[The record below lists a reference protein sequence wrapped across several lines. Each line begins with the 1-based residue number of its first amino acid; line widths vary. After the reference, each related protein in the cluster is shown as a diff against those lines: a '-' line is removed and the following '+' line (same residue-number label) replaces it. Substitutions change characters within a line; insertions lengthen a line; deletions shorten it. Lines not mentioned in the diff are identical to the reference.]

1 MKGLG
6 ANRSRHLSDSCDPS
20 GGPQEPM
27 YPSSADPRSPYLL
40 SPNMDHYGGL
50 DPSHHFPPPTSSS
63 LTSDYLL
70 PLNNQLSNSS
80 TFPRIHY
87 NSHFDSRQPDLTPG
101 GGSIGGIST
110 ATTLGTSMSMGM
122 AGRGMVGRGMITSG
136 SATISAGSKMN
147 RLPPNLLDQFE
158 KQLPIHRDG
167 FSTLQFHR
175 GAASKQRSDSPGR
188 IRYLVNSV
196 QKLFA
201 KSQSLEGSAK
211 GSVNGRLSNSS
222 GSEEPKH
229 NRRSKS
235 KDRAKTESSKQRVRS
250 NISGFWSS
258 DDNLDRDASSNRHL
272 TTPMTLGR
280 CQTDNQGPSKY
291 FMHAYNTISE
301 HTLKS
306 SKSSNDLKFQ
316 ACPTLQGPGGG
327 GGGGVEDSK
336 HMKRGS
342 WSTLTLSQSQQVC
355 QKGSAT
361 IDRTLLKS
369 KSSHQDLACQHLQ
382 VPLGDWNSTISRDR
396 SGGSS
401 QIPCRRMRS
410 GSYIKAMAD
419 EDSEDSEGSP
429 KPSPKTAARRQSYLK
444 ATQQSLSEQLPTRK
458 SLGSMCLQR
467 DIEVLWSPQQSGIS
481 LYSSCLPSLR
491 EMSNN
496 RSLDNLDCIG
506 VPSGS
511 TYQCWEDDD
520 FSQASNTLGKNS
532 CISQVQELEVRSQY
546 EEMCESAFNEMDSQ
560 AVEALDLPLPTCFR
574 SRSHSYLRAIQAGCS
589 QDDDMTSISS
599 ESPPPTSTVRTFS
612 TSTSSTCITTY
623 KKAPPPVPPRTTS
636 KPFISVTVQ
645 SSTESAQDTYLD
657 NQDRKS
663 EANSQSGLSNSSD
676 SLDSTRA
683 NSLAKSRQA
692 TPPVAT
698 PREVPP
704 HNNPA
709 LTAHRDNQYDT
720 LKTDKGTLTTEEP
733 RAELVP
739 KRKLSS
745 IGIQVDCI
753 QQVQR
758 EELPPLTRFQSIGVQ
773 VEDSWQQS
781 RSSSMTSKQETDSDM
796 QNLSNCK
803 PSDKGMGT
811 NSQSVEC
818 STHPQGNGEG
828 GGGGGGK
835 GKAGTTRQLSNCMG
849 MRSSSSSFSESLDPA
864 LDPSSLPPP
873 DPWLET
879 VNSSAPSGPA
889 QPGAPACRRDGYWF
903 LKLLQAEAERMEGWC
918 QQMDQET
925 KENQLS
931 EEVLGKIRSAVGSA
945 QLLISKKFQQFR
957 GLCEQNMNV
966 NANPRPTAQDLAG
979 FWDLLQLSIEDISMK
994 FDELYHLKTNDWQLI
1009 ESPDR
1014 KEGKKQPPLVPKKPS
1029 KPKPAASREKGD
1041 SSADKQRQEAR
1052 KRLMAAKRAAS
1063 VRQNSATESADSIE
1077 IYVPEAQ
1084 TRL

>member
-1 MKGLG
+1 
-6 ANRSRHLSDSCDPS
+6 
-20 GGPQEPM
+20 
-27 YPSSADPRSPYLL
+27 
-40 SPNMDHYGGL
+40 
-50 DPSHHFPPPTSSS
+50 
-63 LTSDYLL
+63 
-70 PLNNQLSNSS
+70 
-80 TFPRIHY
+80 
-87 NSHFDSRQPDLTPG
+87 
-101 GGSIGGIST
+101 
-110 ATTLGTSMSMGM
+110 
-122 AGRGMVGRGMITSG
+122 
-136 SATISAGSKMN
+136 GSKMN
-147 RLPPNLLDQFE
+147 RLPANLLDQFE

-211 GSVNGRLSNSS
+211 GSVNGRFSNSS
-222 GSEEPKH
+222 GSEDPKH

-235 KDRAKTESSKQRVRS
+235 KDRAKTESSKQRVSS

-258 DDNLDRDASSNRHL
+258 DDNLDGDASSYRHP
-272 TTPMTLGR
+272 TAPMTLGR

-301 HTLKS
+301 HTLKT

-316 ACPTLQGPGGG
+316 ACPTLPGPGEG

-342 WSTLTLSQSQQVC
+342 WSTLTLSQAQQVC

-361 IDRTLLKS
+361 IDRTRLKS
-369 KSSHQDLACQHLQ
+369 KSCHQDLACQYLK
-382 VPLGDWNSTISRDR
+382 VRLLNSTLSRDR
-396 SGGSS
+396 AGGSS

-444 ATQQSLSEQLPTRK
+444 ATQQSLSEQLPPRKCVSQRAWMLPCTEHYNEQRSIPSSPTIGETRRQGFNK
-458 SLGSMCLQR
+458 PLL
-467 DIEVLWSPQQSGIS
+467 
-481 LYSSCLPSLR
+481 
-491 EMSNN
+491 
-496 RSLDNLDCIG
+496 
-506 VPSGS
+506 
-511 TYQCWEDDD
+511 YQCYTV
-520 FSQASNTLGKNS
+520 FS
-532 CISQVQELEVRSQY
+532 
-546 EEMCESAFNEMDSQ
+546 EMDSQ
-560 AVEALDLPLPTCFR
+560 AVQVLDLPLPTCFR

-599 ESPPPTSTVRTFS
+599 ESPPPISTVRTFS

-623 KKAPPPVPPRTTS
+623 KKTPPPVPPRTTS
-636 KPFISVTVQ
+636 KPFIAVTVQ
-645 SSTESAQDTYLD
+645 SSTESAQDIYLD

-676 SLDSTRA
+676 SLNSTRA
-683 NSLAKSRQA
+683 NSLAKGRQA

-709 LTAHRDNQYDT
+709 LTAPRDTQYDT
-720 LKTDKGTLTTEEP
+720 LKTDKGTVTTEEP

-781 RSSSMTSKQETDSDM
+781 RSSSMTSKQETDSNM

-803 PSDKGMGT
+803 SSDKGTGT
-811 NSQSVEC
+811 SSQSVEC
-818 STHPQGNGEG
+818 STQGSGDGE
-828 GGGGGGK
+828 GGGK
-835 GKAGTTRQLSNCMG
+835 GKAGPTRQLSNCMG
-849 MRSSSSSFSESLDPA
+849 TRSSSSSFSESLDPA

-879 VNSSAPSGPA
+879 GSSGAPSGPA
-889 QPGAPACRRDGYWF
+889 QPGAPTCRRDGYWF

-918 QQMDQET
+918 QQMNQET

-957 GLCEQNMNV
+957 GLCEQNMNA

-994 FDELYHLKTNDWQLI
+994 FDELYHLKTNDWQLV

-1014 KEGKKQPPLVPKKPS
+1014 KEGKKQPPPVPKKPS

-1041 SSADKQRQEAR
+1041 SSVDKQRQEAR